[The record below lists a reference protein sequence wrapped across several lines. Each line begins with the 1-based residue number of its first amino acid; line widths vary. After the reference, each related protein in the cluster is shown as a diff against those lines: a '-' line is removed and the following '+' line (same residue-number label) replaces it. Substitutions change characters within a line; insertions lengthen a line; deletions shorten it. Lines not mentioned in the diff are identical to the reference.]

1 MLPLYNEKIYNQYE
15 LFATFLQS
23 IKLTLH
29 DKLLSIADPTYF
41 KETIMSMESSLYFL
55 TFYGIKNFAQNTI
68 TTKSL
73 LLHRDIQT
81 QYDAFLVGSI
91 IKCEYPNENNSLQ
104 TVYLLL
110 SIYESYK
117 DFIYDSVQIW
127 KTLKLDKECMY
138 KILELFR
145 NGDRLF
151 FYNISGITNITLH
164 SNEIEKK
171 QAFRAIEI
179 HREIFA
185 TINTFVDTQNR
196 SIV

>member
-164 SNEIEKK
+164 SNAIKK
-171 QAFRAIEI
+171 
-179 HREIFA
+179 
-185 TINTFVDTQNR
+185 NKLLGR
-196 SIV
+196 SRYIVKYLQQ